1 MIWIL
6 NEEIKQKMILK
17 KTKNSV
23 FAKTVENVRKCRYIK
38 IIKTEARRNYLVSE
52 PNYQLTIFVWKSISN
67 KKERNKILMNKPV
80 YLGFSILELSKTA
93 MYELC

>member
-1 MIWIL
+1 
-6 NEEIKQKMILK
+6 MILK

-52 PNYQLTIFVWKSISN
+52 PNYQPTIFVWKSISN
-67 KKERNKILMNKPV
+67 KKERKKILMNKAV
-80 YLGFSILELSKTA
+80 YLGFSILELSKIA